1 MRTIFSV
8 FIWMYWAV
16 CIIAFFMI
24 VLLLYIVTVP
34 FDRYN
39 KIPNRVLRGL
49 GWLMMKANPG
59 WSFDING
66 ADPQKISQPTI
77 VVANHQSFLDMPLLY
92 MLPWSM
98 KWVAKRSLF
107 KIPILGWLIY
117 LTGHIAIDRKS
128 MRSFKKMDT
137 LVEPI
142 QQDMPGMIFP
152 EGTRTETGEVQ
163 SLKNGAFKLAK
174 RYEFN
179 ILPVVLDGS
188 YHAMPRGSWKVNPK
202 QYFELSVLDPV
213 EASEFDSVD
222 EIKETV
228 GMLLSSELSA
238 MRSKN
243 TTAN

>member
-24 VLLLYIVTVP
+24 VLLLYIVTAP

-39 KIPNRVLRGL
+39 KTPNQVLRGL
-49 GWLMMKANPG
+49 GWLMMKINPG
-59 WSFDING
+59 WSFDIKG
-66 ADPQKISQPTI
+66 ADPQKVSQPTI

-142 QQDMPGMIFP
+142 QQGMPGMIFP

-188 YHAMPRGSWKVNPK
+188 YHAMPRGSWKVNPE
-202 QYFELSVLDPV
+202 QDFEISVLDPV
-213 EASEFDSVD
+213 EASEFDSVG

-243 TTAN
+243 TTVN